1 MAQRSPVKR
10 SSALAVVWFGI
21 GAGLR
26 PGELTALR
34 GTDVGRAGA
43 TVVTRVAGPAPRT
56 VPAAG
61 RYGPLLE
68 ELARGAGDGFVFR
81 PGPAARD
88 YKNFVT
94 GFAGRLVT
102 DPAAP
107 RLSMGR
113 CRATFICDHLAAGTP
128 PGELLAIDDGR
139 LHRPGVT
146 ERLFRR
152 LSPASRARLGIPG
165 TARDQRNFLAA
176 YRRVRYCFPLICS
189 TADPSGLPKNRCLT
203 PPELTAAARQ

>member
-68 ELARGAGDGFVFR
+68 ELARGAGGGVVFR

-88 YKNFVT
+88 HQNFLT
-94 GFAGRLVT
+94 RL
-102 DPAAP
+102 A
-107 RLSMGR
+107 
-113 CRATFICDHLAAGTP
+113 
-128 PGELLAIDDGR
+128 
-139 LHRPGVT
+139 
-146 ERLFRR
+146 RR
-152 LSPASRARLGIPG
+152 LA
-165 TARDQRNFLAA
+165 T
-176 YRRVRYCFPLICS
+176 
-189 TADPSGLPKNRCLT
+189 
-203 PPELTAAARQ
+203 